1 MPLVTRPRR
10 AGYGG
15 TSSGYYNLDED
26 SGFVRG
32 WKMAAKTRR
41 KFDMRSRAVS
51 YWGREALLVL
61 SVCGWLAAR
70 PAFGE
75 TYLVKDGKPGADI
88 VIADKPPRMAKLAA
102 EELQTYVEKIS
113 GAKLAITNAPGSDA
127 PAHIYVGRSAETDKL
142 KISDEGLKHGA
153 FKMVSGENWLAL
165 LGHDSD
171 YTPPMPFYDRAFC
184 KMVWSTGLNAPTKI
198 RIHVSWTS
206 AS

>member
-1 MPLVTRPRR
+1 MNNNKCISSLKGVLLMVMGSIAWFS
-10 AGYGG
+10 AG
-15 TSSGYYNLDED
+15 
-26 SGFVRG
+26 
-32 WKMAAKTRR
+32 
-41 KFDMRSRAVS
+41 
-51 YWGREALLVL
+51 
-61 SVCGWLAAR
+61 SV
-70 PAFGE
+70 FGE
-75 TYLVKDGKPGADI
+75 AYLVKDGKPCADI
-88 VIADKPPRMAKLAA
+88 VIADKPPRMVKLAA
-102 EELQTYVEKIS
+102 EELQTYIEKIS
-113 GAKLAITNAPGSDA
+113 GAKLSISNAPGLDA